1 MDIVAFEQ
9 LLDDPIDWRFKG
21 FPVVDP
27 PATPRTIAA
36 KGWNI
41 LRGDVPLPILAI
53 REDAVAA
60 NIATMKAWCATH
72 DVSLAPHGKTTM
84 SPQLFRRQLA

>member
-9 LLDDPIDWRFKG
+9 LLDDPIDWRYKG

-41 LRGDVPLPILAI
+41 VRGDVPLPVLVMP
-53 REDAVAA
+53 R
-60 NIATMKAWCATH
+60 C
-72 DVSLAPHGKTTM
+72 L
-84 SPQLFRRQLA
+84 

>member
-9 LLDDPIDWRFKG
+9 LLDDPIDWRYKG
-21 FPVVDP
+21 FPVADP

-41 LRGDVPLPILAI
+41 LRGDVPLPLLAI
-53 REDAVAA
+53 REDAVAPGSFEENVA
-60 NIATMKAWCATH
+60 NYVANAERHRAE
-72 DVSLAPHGKTTM
+72 L
-84 SPQLFRRQLA
+84 RRLT